1 MVNTHAHVLTIED
14 ALEKIVSLTD
24 VIYENECRDC
34 VYTVNWVDIL
44 CELEEFASKGYDPSD
59 IARYAVDIVQAVRDR
74 AHYMQRRRCEFN
86 GLTTT
91 GEAAEYLTMFALS
104 KLGIASIN
112 IDPQLF
118 IHKVLN
124 EGLELKNVEN
134 SE

>member
-34 VYTVNWVDIL
+34 AYTVNWVDIL
-44 CELEEFASKGYDPSD
+44 CELEELSGKDYDPSE
-59 IARYAVDIVQAVRDR
+59 INRHAPDIVKAVCDR
-74 AHYMQRRRCEFN
+74 ADYMHRRRREFD